1 MNTKTTITD
10 ATTEAKTETQAS
22 SADSTT
28 ILTCELTLP
37 SSPVLLPG
45 ATSLPS
51 SGAAPYLPRY
61 LPAQR
66 LGDHGHSRPRTV
78 QLTSRRKKDVTGTL
92 GPDITAALD
101 ALTAKEAAFAALSLN
116 SLVVTDLQTLQNDTD
131 ALGAALVTI
140 SSTDVQASAQAA
152 ITEVDAAFASAIAV
166 FS

>member
-1 MNTKTTITD
+1 M
-10 ATTEAKTETQAS
+10 
-22 SADSTT
+22 
-28 ILTCELTLP
+28 
-37 SSPVLLPG
+37 
-45 ATSLPS
+45 
-51 SGAAPYLPRY
+51 
-61 LPAQR
+61 
-66 LGDHGHSRPRTV
+66 
-78 QLTSRRKKDVTGTL
+78 QLTSRPKKDVTGTL